1 MRNAYRDYSNK
12 STLWAVLSYNLQFFT
27 TVLLGSSHFKGKET
41 EAWGAQVTYPQ
52 MVKVV
57 VRILS
62 HANLTFIHR
71 GSGQCILPNPCQ
83 VTFSVLK
90 KGVTDERFWWKVVD
104 RTVWR
109 LWNCTGRNKIA
120 QAIKG
125 QQVLV
130 DLTPRHSENRSS
142 LSLREDYVST
152 PLLCMIMSSNNYSK
166 VFVFFH
172 IQVNRWAYTTLLWL

>member
-52 MVKVV
+52 MIKVV

-90 KGVTDERFWWKVVD
+90 KGVTDERFWWKGGRQNSLEIVKLHRKEQD
-104 RTVWR
+104 CSGNKRPTGACGSYPKTLRKQQKLPEFERR
-109 LWNCTGRNKIA
+109 LCIN
-120 QAIKG
+120 
-125 QQVLV
+125 
-130 DLTPRHSENRSS
+130 SS
-142 LSLREDYVST
+142 ALHDYV
-152 PLLCMIMSSNNYSK
+152 IK
-166 VFVFFH
+166 
-172 IQVNRWAYTTLLWL
+172 